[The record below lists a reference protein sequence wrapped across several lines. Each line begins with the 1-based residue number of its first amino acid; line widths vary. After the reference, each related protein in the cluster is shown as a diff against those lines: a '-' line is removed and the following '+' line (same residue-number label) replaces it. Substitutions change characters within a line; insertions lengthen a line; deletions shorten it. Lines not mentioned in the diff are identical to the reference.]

1 MDLEDAPE
9 PGGANAYESAPTTPM
24 PVLGGGIPHQ
34 LHAVSLMTEAGGDLQ
49 AESAEL
55 TDSSTGSN
63 EPPENDTSSRD
74 GTDASSFADDGTDA
88 SSFADGAQTS
98 TAARTTARRSAYVRT
113 RQR

>member
-63 EPPENDTSSRD
+63 EPPENDTSFR
-74 GTDASSFADDGTDA
+74 DGTDA